1 MISLLRVMLQ
11 GIYRNLIRIIAKADR
26 ATSIEIRNKVVT
38 LSVPA
43 WETVLDEMCIGCG
56 GCEKVCPTHAI
67 TMVPIEKP
75 VEIIEGYRREKV
87 PRIDLMKC
95 VFCLNCHDFC
105 PIFAL
110 FGEAAPIH
118 ARDVGSPKM
127 TLSEILKKPIKA
139 PPEKIEELKKLIP
152 PDFFKAIG
160 R

>member
-1 MISLLRVMLQ
+1 MITLLRLMLQ
-11 GIYRNLIRIIAKADR
+11 GAYRNIARILAKADR
-26 ATSIEIRNKVVT
+26 ATSIEIRNKVLN

-56 GCEKVCPTHAI
+56 ACEKVCQTKAI
-67 TMVPIEKP
+67 TMIKLDKP
-75 VEIIEGYRREKV
+75 VEIIEGYKREKV

-118 ARDVGSPKM
+118 ARDVGSPRL
-127 TLSEILKKPIKA
+127 TLNEILKKPIKA

-152 PDFFKAIG
+152 SEFFKSI
-160 R
+160 RR